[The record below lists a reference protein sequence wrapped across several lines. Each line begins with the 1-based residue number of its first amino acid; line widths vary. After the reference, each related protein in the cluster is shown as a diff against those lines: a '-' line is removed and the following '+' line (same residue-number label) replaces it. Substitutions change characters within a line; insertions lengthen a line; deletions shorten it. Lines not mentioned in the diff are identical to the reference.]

1 MIERARVQTPLAVLL
16 SAVLFA
22 LAAWPSYA
30 QSTESPALR
39 IRGPESV
46 DLKAQLVSFDVNVE
60 NVENLGGFQFVFT
73 FDDAV
78 FDFIE
83 FRQGAFLGSTGREA
97 ACDEPQRD
105 TGALRVV
112 CVTLGQEPEGARGD
126 GTIATFV
133 LQPKSEGASMI
144 SVSRL
149 VLTSVSGAEMTAT
162 VENASVRVGGSSGGI
177 NWLIWGTAAGTA
189 ALLAIVALVALLRR
203 LRDPGRATTAL

>member
-1 MIERARVQTPLAVLL
+1 MTQSARVRIALATFL
-16 SAVLFA
+16 SAALFA
-22 LAAWPSYA
+22 SAAWHSYA
-30 QSTESPALR
+30 QSAESPTLR

-46 DLKAQLVSFDVNVE
+46 DQKAQSVSFDVNVE

-83 FRQGAFLGSTGREA
+83 FRQGAFLGSTDREV

-149 VLTSVSGAEMTAT
+149 VLTSVSGTEMTAT
-162 VENASVRVGGSSGGI
+162 VENASIRVGDSSDGT
-177 NWLIWGTAAGTA
+177 NWLLWGTAAGGA
-189 ALLAIVALVALLRR
+189 ALLAIVALAALQRR
-203 LRDPGRATTAL
+203 LRDPVRATTAL